1 MNSAPHPQP
10 AVGSLQTGAR
20 LALIGL
26 LVNVAFAI
34 IKIVGGVFGHAYVL
48 IADGIESALDVAGSI
63 VIWGGLRFA
72 ARPPDETH
80 PYGHGKAEPLTA
92 ILVAGIV
99 LIAAIALAAQSAYT
113 MFSPH
118 PKPASF
124 TLLILLM
131 VVVVKETLFRY
142 VIRFG
147 RSAESIAIEAD
158 AWRHRADVFSSIAA
172 FIGISIALVGGEKWR
187 GADNWAAIFV
197 CLVIAT
203 VGIRLLRPA
212 LYDILDTAPRGEIV
226 DRVRE
231 AASSVKGVVRI
242 DKSLVRKM
250 GLSFYVDLHV
260 EVDGDI
266 PVREGHHIAHEVKR
280 AIQKSD
286 PRIADVLVHIEPAK
300 EPKSP

>member
-10 AVGSLQTGAR
+10 VATNLQTGAR

-26 LVNVAFAI
+26 FINVAFAI
-34 IKIVGGVFGHAYVL
+34 IKILGGVFGNAYAL
-48 IADGIESALDVAGSI
+48 IADGMESALDVAGSI

-92 ILVAGIV
+92 IFVACSV
-99 LIAAIALAAQSAYT
+99 LLAAIALAVESART
-113 MFSPH
+113 MSSPH
-118 PKPASF
+118 SAPASF

-131 VVVVKETLFRY
+131 VVIVKETLFRY
-142 VIRFG
+142 VMRFG
-147 RSAESIAIEAD
+147 RSVESIAIEAD
-158 AWRHRADVFSSIAA
+158 AWRHRADVLTSIAA
-172 FIGISIALVGGEKWR
+172 FVGISIALIGGEKWR

-197 CLVIAT
+197 CLVIASIG
-203 VGIRLLRPA
+203 VRILWPA
-212 LYDILDTAPRGEIV
+212 LYDILDTAPRGAII

-231 AASSVKGVVRI
+231 AAGSVPGVVRI

-250 GLSFYVDLHV
+250 GLCFYVDLHA
-260 EVDGDI
+260 EVDGSI
-266 PVREGHHIAHEVKR
+266 SVRAGHHIAHAVKR
-280 AIQKSD
+280 AIQESD

-300 EPKSP
+300 NL